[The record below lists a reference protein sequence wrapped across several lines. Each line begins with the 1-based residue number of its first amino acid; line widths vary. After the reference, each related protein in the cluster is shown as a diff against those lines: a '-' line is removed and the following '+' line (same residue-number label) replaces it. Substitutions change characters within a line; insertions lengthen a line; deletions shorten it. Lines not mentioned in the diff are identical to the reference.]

1 MPTHLARATIQL
13 KNRIESLET
22 SVTLA
27 TDSLAWDWPW
37 IPRLFNTPGMWPRN
51 LAARPEILRLD
62 EDFYAATE
70 SAFAT
75 GLREHHAL
83 DDAKAN
89 RLAWM
94 ALK

>member
-1 MPTHLARATIQL
+1 
-13 KNRIESLET
+13 
-22 SVTLA
+22 
-27 TDSLAWDWPW
+27 
-37 IPRLFNTPGMWPRN
+37 
-51 LAARPEILRLD
+51 LD